1 MIYVGENKSILYRGD
16 FHPAGLYKGN
26 KKIAGYTTENFSGEG
41 SVTIENCYND
51 NLHNTVIRGN
61 SVQNGTPGLK
71 TPVRV
76 QSVGE
81 FVTEGEYARKYQVS
95 ITACG
100 ENGESQSFD
109 IYLDE
114 PLRKVGGYRDY
125 IDFEKGTVVRYIA
138 ELNLKNG
145 NYTINNQ
152 HFLKGTNTSRT
163 LISVADKQPN
173 GGNTSLFL
181 CNRGQGNPDYYWYS
195 DVPGI
200 CELKNSAQ
208 GGFVFRLPISEV
220 PEQGYFNQWIANNDT
235 TLVYVSKTPKN
246 ESVEL
251 PTLPTFKGTTIY
263 EINTSISAEIGGSYK
278 KQEVK

>member
-1 MIYVGENKSILYRGD
+1 MISIGENKSILCRGD
-16 FHPAGLYKGN
+16 FRPAELYKGD
-26 KKIAGYTTENFSGEG
+26 KKIAGYESAEFIGNGG
-41 SVTIENCYND
+41 VTLEACYND
-51 NLHNTVIRGN
+51 NLHNVVIHGN

-71 TPVRV
+71 TPIRV

-81 FVTEGEYARKYQVS
+81 FVTEGEHARKYKVS
-95 ITACG
+95 ITASG

-114 PLRKVGGYRDY
+114 PLRKIGAYRDY
-125 IDFEKGTVVRYIA
+125 IDFENGRVARYIT
-138 ELNLKNG
+138 ELSLKNG

-152 HFLKGTNTSRT
+152 HFLRGTNTSRT
-163 LISVADKQPN
+163 LISVANKQPN
-173 GGNTSLFL
+173 GTDKSLFL
-181 CNRGQGNPDYYWYS
+181 CNRGQGYPDSYWYS

-200 CELKNSAQ
+200 CELKNSTQ
-208 GGFVFRLPISEV
+208 EGFVFRLPISEV
-220 PEQGYFNQWIANNDT
+220 PEQGYFNAWVANNDT

-246 ESVEL
+246 EFVEF

-263 EINTSISAEIGGSYK
+263 EINTSISTEFGGRYK